1 MNPARPRHMSSLFLA
16 VVSFAGAVSCG
27 KSSSNNTIPDLVIQK
42 SSNCS
47 FVGTYF
53 EGIRSRFT
61 CDPASQIVSANVFA
75 VRQAAARTTTFIE
88 AARKDILNQSNAS
101 NVSLTNNTLLEII
114 GRSLV
119 NESNILL
126 PCREETYLETLC
138 ACPLDRTGGSC
149 NLLKT
154 STCTFD
160 WVAPNI
166 KECLDSN
173 GRSLSKTTLDFY
185 RYNVELDGI
194 PPCVEF
200 DVNANEHLEWQIN
213 LDCSFIGTFP
223 RMCNGSASA
232 LTSDTFFSK
241 GCLEDQIP
249 HWYNNNKS
257 GSAAWAIENKK
268 SVAPELGDS
277 QVLIKFYSMYNY
289 LSDTA
294 VFASKSLTGAELDGP
309 YNVSISI
316 DPRSVKEQIK
326 RIASGQ
332 FYFEG
337 VLAVNE
343 NLFVRK
349 WAAGNPSFMTAIL
362 KGYVE
367 PQDTSTQLGGG
378 FIFLIVLGSLLFLG
392 GITYLLFIKRKCG
405 KDKGE

>member
-1 MNPARPRHMSSLFLA
+1 M
-16 VVSFAGAVSCG
+16 
-27 KSSSNNTIPDLVIQK
+27 
-42 SSNCS
+42 
-47 FVGTYF
+47 
-53 EGIRSRFT
+53 
-61 CDPASQIVSANVFA
+61 
-75 VRQAAARTTTFIE
+75 
-88 AARKDILNQSNAS
+88 
-101 NVSLTNNTLLEII
+101 
-114 GRSLV
+114 
-119 NESNILL
+119 
-126 PCREETYLETLC
+126 
-138 ACPLDRTGGSC
+138 
-149 NLLKT
+149 
-154 STCTFD
+154 
-160 WVAPNI
+160 
-166 KECLDSN
+166 
-173 GRSLSKTTLDFY
+173 
-185 RYNVELDGI
+185 
-194 PPCVEF
+194 
-200 DVNANEHLEWQIN
+200 
-213 LDCSFIGTFP
+213 
-223 RMCNGSASA
+223 
-232 LTSDTFFSK
+232 
-241 GCLEDQIP
+241 
-249 HWYNNNKS
+249 
-257 GSAAWAIENKK
+257 
-268 SVAPELGDS
+268 
-277 QVLIKFYSMYNY
+277 LIKFYSMYNY